1 MVDLTAFGRHAL
13 RVRLSRVESSSFLS
27 AAEADA
33 GSLLATAE
41 ADWAR
46 LVPHCPEWDAA
57 GLVRHTGGI
66 FVWMATIV
74 ASGDRVSRRL
84 LDPAPED
91 TADLAAWYGQSL
103 ERVLRVLGSSDP
115 DGPTWTFSTIGD
127 DRVRW
132 WCRRLA
138 VEVAIHRWD
147 VQHAAATSDGP
158 GPEPVDGEV
167 AAAGIEEF
175 AIEFLPAL
183 LAQDGFEN
191 LAGTLHLHATDGPA
205 EWWIDLDALTPARPQ
220 HAEADTTVQATRS
233 DLLLWLTNRG
243 PVDPVEVLGN
253 QGMIDHWHQLRR

>member
-1 MVDLTAFGRHAL
+1 MEPSAL
-13 RVRLSRVESSSFLS
+13 LSV
-27 AAEADA
+27 AEADA
-33 GSLLATAE
+33 GALLVSAE
-41 ADWAR
+41 ADWGR
-46 LVPHCPEWDAA
+46 PVPHCPEWDAA

-66 FVWMATIV
+66 FLWMAAIV

-91 TADLAAWYGQSL
+91 TAALAGWYAQSL
-103 ERVLRVLGSSDP
+103 ERVLTVLASADP
-115 DGPTWTFSTIGD
+115 DGVTWTFSTIGD
-127 DRVRW
+127 HRVRW

-147 VQHAAATSDGP
+147 VQHAAATGGGP

-175 AIEFLPAL
+175 VIEFLPGL
-183 LAQDGFEN
+183 VAQDTVEN

-205 EWWIDLDALTPARPQ
+205 EWWVDLGAEIPARAE
-220 HAEADTTVQATRS
+220 HAGADTTVQASRS

-243 PVDPVEVLGN
+243 PLDTVEVLGD
-253 QGMIDHWHQLRR
+253 QGVAERWYQLRR